1 MTKIDSPR
9 RAPRAPRMRSAL
21 FAPGHRRDFLDKL
34 WRSGADGVILDL
46 EDSVPAALRPDAR
59 SAIASWIALPQSARQ
74 IICVRI
80 NALDQNCLEEDVG
93 AAISHSLVALQIPK
107 VRGPEDVLR
116 VEKVLAR
123 LEAQAGLG
131 AIQILIWP
139 LLETALSVRNSFEI
153 ATCSPRIAY
162 MGAGASPNGD
172 LARDLGLHHT
182 DSMLETLYV
191 RSKVIVDVRAAGVP
205 NPIGGLSTAIGKPA
219 EVERYARFMRS
230 LGYEGI
236 MAIHPSQV
244 VVANAVFGPTVDE
257 IANARKLVAAFD
269 AAQRE
274 GKGALAFD
282 GGMIDMAHY
291 RTALELLDR
300 AGEFDRRRAL
310 LRSD

>member
-1 MTKIDSPR
+1 
-9 RAPRAPRMRSAL
+9 MRGHLIAGAALSAL
-21 FAPGHRRDFLDKL
+21 LVG
-34 WRSGADGVILDL
+34 
-46 EDSVPAALRPDAR
+46 PAAGQGKPIKIGFVTTL
-59 SAIASWIALPQSARQ
+59 S
-74 IICVRI
+74 
-80 NALDQNCLEEDVG
+80 
-93 AAISHSLVALQIPK
+93 
-107 VRGPEDVLR
+107 GP
-116 VEKVLAR
+116 
-123 LEAQAGLG
+123 
-131 AIQILIWP
+131 
-139 LLETALSVRNSFEI
+139 TAVIGNDMRNSFEI